1 MEVDLGLRLLLDHFT
16 MPGEAQQVDRII
28 DSFSKSFYRDNSKSV
43 FIEYGPV
50 YSLSFLLM
58 MLQTNLHNP
67 QVHEKMKFADFSKL
81 AKGMNMGQDFPV

>member
-1 MEVDLGLRLLLDHFT
+1 
-16 MPGEAQQVDRII
+16 
-28 DSFSKSFYRDNSKSV
+28 
-43 FIEYGPV
+43 
-50 YSLSFLLM
+50 M